1 MWTFTERPTPS
12 RARLAAGAALL
23 ALVGCAQLPSP
34 VPTAAA
40 PAARAAQAGDVMT
53 FTIPPD
59 ALGAH
64 DPQLTAVLTKAG
76 ALAAAQKRPATIQV
90 AALAQDFRYL
100 NQALWNG
107 VPAPRAGHVRLENL
121 TVSASQPYSVTIRT
135 QD

>member
-1 MWTFTERPTPS
+1 MWTFSERS
-12 RARLAAGAALL
+12 AASLMLAALL
-23 ALVGCAQLPSP
+23 ALAGCAQMPAQTPAP
-34 VPTAAA
+34 VARTAPT
-40 PAARAAQAGDVMT
+40 GEVMT
-53 FTIPPD
+53 FAIPPD

-76 ALAAAQKRPATIQV
+76 ALAAAQKRSATIQV

-107 VPAPRAGHVRLENL
+107 VPAQRAGYVRLENL

>member
-1 MWTFTERPTPS
+1 MWTFSKRS
-12 RARLAAGAALL
+12 AVSLMLAALL
-23 ALVGCAQLPSP
+23 ALAGCAQMPAATTP
-34 VPTAAA
+34 AAA
-40 PAARAAQAGDVMT
+40 ARTAPPGEVMT
-53 FTIPPD
+53 FAIPPD

-107 VPAPRAGHVRLENL
+107 VPAQRASYVRLENL

>member
-1 MWTFTERPTPS
+1 MWTLSHRT
-12 RARLAAGAALL
+12 AALL
-23 ALVGCAQLPSP
+23 VPVALLGLAGCAQLPAQTPAATP
-34 VPTAAA
+34 VARTA
-40 PAARAAQAGDVMT
+40 PAGEVMT

-107 VPAPRAGHVRLENL
+107 VPAQRAGYVRLENL

>member
-1 MWTFTERPTPS
+1 MWTFSERV
-12 RARLAAGAALL
+12 GASLSLVALL
-23 ALVGCAQLPSP
+23 AVTGCAQLQTQTPATSTARTA
-34 VPTAAA
+34 PT
-40 PAARAAQAGDVMT
+40 GEVLT

-64 DPQLTAVLTKAG
+64 DPQLTSVLTKAG

-90 AALAQDFRYL
+90 AALTQDFRYL

-107 VPAPRAGHVRLENL
+107 VPAQRANYVHLENL

>member
-1 MWTFTERPTPS
+1 MRTFSERTVAS
-12 RARLAAGAALL
+12 LALL
-23 ALVGCAQLPSP
+23 GLLAVAGCAQLPTQTP
-34 VPTAAA
+34 AAA
-40 PAARAAQAGDVMT
+40 TARTAPAGEVMT

-107 VPAPRAGHVRLENL
+107 VPAQRAGYVRLENL

>member
-1 MWTFTERPTPS
+1 MWTLSHMTPLP
-12 RARLAAGAALL
+12 RLIAGAALL
-23 ALVGCAQLPSP
+23 ALVGCAQLQTQTKATPNAR
-34 VPTAAA
+34 TA
-40 PAARAAQAGDVMT
+40 PAGEVMS

-90 AALAQDFRYL
+90 AALTQDFRYL

-107 VPAPRAGHVRLENL
+107 VPAQRASYVHLENL
-121 TVSASQPYSVTIRT
+121 TVNASQPYSVTIRT

>member
-1 MWTFTERPTPS
+1 MWTLSEPLVLVAPV
-12 RARLAAGAALL
+12 ARWVPAAILL
-23 ALVGCAQLPSP
+23 ALVGCAQLP
-34 VPTAAA
+34 AQA
-40 PAARAAQAGDVMT
+40 PGASAARTASASEIMT

-76 ALAAAQKRPATIQV
+76 ALAAAQKRPAVIQV

-107 VPAPRAGHVRLENL
+107 VPAQRAASVRLENL

>member
-1 MWTFTERPTPS
+1 MWTLSHMTPLP
-12 RARLAAGAALL
+12 RLIAGAALL
-23 ALVGCAQLPSP
+23 ALVGCAQLQTQT
-34 VPTAAA
+34 TAA
-40 PAARAAQAGDVMT
+40 PNARTASAGEVMS

-107 VPAPRAGHVRLENL
+107 VPAQRAGYVHLENL
-121 TVSASQPYSVTIRT
+121 TVNASQPYSVTIRT

>member
-1 MWTFTERPTPS
+1 MWTFSER
-12 RARLAAGAALL
+12 AGASLTLVALL
-23 ALVGCAQLPSP
+23 AVTGCAQLSAQAPA
-34 VPTAAA
+34 TAARTA
-40 PAARAAQAGDVMT
+40 PTGEVLT

-64 DPQLTAVLTKAG
+64 DPQLTSVLTKAG

-90 AALAQDFRYL
+90 AALTQDFRYL

-107 VPAPRAGHVRLENL
+107 VPAQRANYVRLENL

>member
-1 MWTFTERPTPS
+1 MWTFSERS
-12 RARLAAGAALL
+12 AASLTLAALL
-23 ALVGCAQLPSP
+23 ALAGCAQMPAQPPAP
-34 VPTAAA
+34 VARSAPT
-40 PAARAAQAGDVMT
+40 GEVMT
-53 FTIPPD
+53 FVIPPD

-107 VPAPRAGHVRLENL
+107 VPAQRAGYVRLENL
-121 TVSASQPYSVTIRT
+121 TVSASQPYSVTIRM

>member
-1 MWTFTERPTPS
+1 MWTFPERS
-12 RARLAAGAALL
+12 AVSLVLVALFALA
-23 ALVGCAQLPSP
+23 GCAQMPAQTP
-34 VPTAAA
+34 APVTRTVPT
-40 PAARAAQAGDVMT
+40 GEVMT
-53 FTIPPD
+53 FAIPPD

-107 VPAPRAGHVRLENL
+107 VPAQRAGYVRLENL

>member
-1 MWTFTERPTPS
+1 MTPLL
-12 RARLAAGAALL
+12 RLTAGAALL
-23 ALVGCAQLPSP
+23 ALVGCAQLQTQTPAA
-34 VPTAAA
+34 PTARSAS
-40 PAARAAQAGDVMT
+40 AGEVMT

-107 VPAPRAGHVRLENL
+107 VPAQRAGYVRLENL

>member
-1 MWTFTERPTPS
+1 
-12 RARLAAGAALL
+12 
-23 ALVGCAQLPSP
+23 
-34 VPTAAA
+34 
-40 PAARAAQAGDVMT
+40 MT
-53 FTIPPD
+53 FVIPPD

-107 VPAPRAGHVRLENL
+107 VPAQRAGYVRLENL
-121 TVSASQPYSVTIRT
+121 TVSASQPYSVTIRM

>member
-1 MWTFTERPTPS
+1 MWTFSERS
-12 RARLAAGAALL
+12 AASLTLAALL
-23 ALVGCAQLPSP
+23 ALAGCAQMPAQTPAS
-34 VPTAAA
+34 VARTA
-40 PAARAAQAGDVMT
+40 PIGEVMT
-53 FTIPPD
+53 FAIPPD

-76 ALAAAQKRPATIQV
+76 ALAAAQKRAATIQV

-107 VPAPRAGHVRLENL
+107 VPAQRAGYVRLENL

>member
-1 MWTFTERPTPS
+1 MWTLSHTTPLP
-12 RARLAAGAALL
+12 RLIAGAALL
-23 ALVGCAQLPSP
+23 ALVGCAQLQTQTHT
-34 VPTAAA
+34 TATPNARTA
-40 PAARAAQAGDVMT
+40 PAGEVMS

-107 VPAPRAGHVRLENL
+107 VPAQRASYVHLENL
-121 TVSASQPYSVTIRT
+121 TVNASQPYGVTIRT

>member
-1 MWTFTERPTPS
+1 MWTFSER
-12 RARLAAGAALL
+12 AGASLSLPLSLVALL
-23 ALVGCAQLPSP
+23 AVTGCAQLHTQMPATS
-34 VPTAAA
+34 
-40 PAARAAQAGDVMT
+40 AARTAPTSEVMS

-64 DPQLTAVLTKAG
+64 DPQLTSVLTKAG

-90 AALAQDFRYL
+90 AALTQDFRYL

-107 VPAPRAGHVRLENL
+107 VPAQRANYVRLENL

>member
-1 MWTFTERPTPS
+1 MTPLP
-12 RARLAAGAALL
+12 RLIAGAALL
-23 ALVGCAQLPSP
+23 ALVGCAQLQTQTKATPNAR
-34 VPTAAA
+34 TA
-40 PAARAAQAGDVMT
+40 PAGEVMS

-90 AALAQDFRYL
+90 AALTQDFRYL

-107 VPAPRAGHVRLENL
+107 VPAQRASYVHLENL
-121 TVSASQPYSVTIRT
+121 TVNASQPYSVTIRT

>member
-1 MWTFTERPTPS
+1 MWTFSERS
-12 RARLAAGAALL
+12 AVSLVLVALFALA
-23 ALVGCAQLPSP
+23 GCAQMPAET
-34 VPTAAA
+34 PTHVARTA
-40 PAARAAQAGDVMT
+40 PTGEVMT
-53 FTIPPD
+53 FAIPPD

-107 VPAPRAGHVRLENL
+107 VPAQRAGYVRLENL

>member
-1 MWTFTERPTPS
+1 MWTLSHMTPLP
-12 RARLAAGAALL
+12 RLIAGAALL
-23 ALVGCAQLPSP
+23 ALVGCAQLQTQTKATPNAR
-34 VPTAAA
+34 TA
-40 PAARAAQAGDVMT
+40 PAGEVMS

-107 VPAPRAGHVRLENL
+107 VPAQRASYVRLENL

>member
-1 MWTFTERPTPS
+1 MWTFSERSAVLLT
-12 RARLAAGAALL
+12 LAALL
-23 ALVGCAQLPSP
+23 ALAGCAQMPAQ
-34 VPTAAA
+34 T
-40 PAARAAQAGDVMT
+40 PAAVARTAPTGEVMT
-53 FTIPPD
+53 FAIPPD

-107 VPAPRAGHVRLENL
+107 VPAQRAGYVRLENL